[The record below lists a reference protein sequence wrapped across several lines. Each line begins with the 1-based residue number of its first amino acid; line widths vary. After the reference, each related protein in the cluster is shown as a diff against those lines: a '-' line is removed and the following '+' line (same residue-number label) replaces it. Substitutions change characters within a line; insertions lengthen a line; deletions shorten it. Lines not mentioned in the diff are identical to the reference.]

1 MRLQARAIVADLDG
15 EGSGARFE
23 AYVEALI
30 GVIGHADRAGP
41 LRDYCVGL
49 TAPLER
55 KSVEPMAAAT
65 APARTSA
72 QHQSLLHFVGKAP
85 WSDERVLA
93 EVRELATP
101 ALERYGP
108 VEAWIIDDTTFPKKG
123 RHSVGVAR
131 QYCGQLGKQEN
142 CQAAVSVSIAN
153 RGTSLPVAY
162 RLYLPQDWAEDPER
176 RAKAGVPQ
184 EIGFATKPEIALMQ
198 IRALKA
204 AGVPEGVVLMDAGYG
219 VDTALREA
227 IAALGLDYIAGVQ
240 SHMTVWLAGEGPL
253 PPAPWSGRGRPPS
266 RQRREAGHRPIA
278 IKALAFGLP
287 AEAWETVA
295 WREGATGRLSSRFAR
310 LRVRPAHRDEGLKAP
325 RPEEWLLIEWPE
337 DMDEPTK
344 YWLATLPEAIAF
356 DRLVDLVKLR
366 WRIERDYQELKQE
379 LGLGHYEGRGW
390 RGFHHHATL
399 CIAAYGFL
407 ISERETIPPSG
418 ARAAAK
424 REKPALPQGYRP
436 RGAADPDRAARRQ
449 LDRNNASAALGRDRQ
464 GARPMSCCN
473 APRRQTADPPNL

>member
-1 MRLQARAIVADLDG
+1 MANLGG
-15 EGSGARFE
+15 EGSEARFE

-93 EVRELATP
+93 KVRELATP
-101 ALERYGP
+101 ALERHGP

-142 CQAAVSVSIAN
+142 CQAAVTVSIAN
-153 RGTSLPVAY
+153 RGASLPVAY

-176 RAKAGVPQ
+176 RARAGVPQ

-240 SHMTVWLAGEGPL
+240 SHMTVWPAGEGPL

-266 RQRREAGHRPIA
+266 RKRRDAGHRPIA

-295 WREGATGRLSSRFAR
+295 WREGAAGRLSSRFAR

-325 RPEEWLLIEWPE
+325 RPEEPG
-337 DMDEPTK
+337 P
-344 YWLATLPEAIAF
+344 A
-356 DRLVDLVKLR
+356 
-366 WRIERDYQELKQE
+366 
-379 LGLGHYEGRGW
+379 
-390 RGFHHHATL
+390 
-399 CIAAYGFL
+399 
-407 ISERETIPPSG
+407 G
-418 ARAAAK
+418 A
-424 REKPALPQGYRP
+424 
-436 RGAADPDRAARRQ
+436 
-449 LDRNNASAALGRDRQ
+449 RQ
-464 GARPMSCCN
+464 GAAPDQGHRGDAGDRQARPFVEERRLPADAAGQRGEVRGGRS
-473 APRRQTADPPNL
+473 AGGERPEPPRRRIPRHPSFDRPDHPDAKISGKVLSHARWPPSPACSLNYDKRFLGIPRNSIGHQNALAGRERPREDRSNQSASPCVRRFPTFSAVPT

>member
-1 MRLQARAIVADLDG
+1 MANLGG
-15 EGSGARFE
+15 EGSEARFG

-30 GVIGHADRAGP
+30 GVVGHADRARP
-41 LRDYCVGL
+41 LRDYCIGL

-93 EVRELATP
+93 KVRELALP
-101 ALERYGP
+101 ALERHGP

-142 CQAAVSVSIAN
+142 CQAAVTVSIAN
-153 RGTSLPVAY
+153 RGASLPVAW

-176 RAKAGVPQ
+176 LARAGVPQ
-184 EIGFATKPEIALMQ
+184 EIRFATKPEIALMQ
-198 IRALKA
+198 VRALKA

-240 SHMTVWLAGEGPL
+240 SHMTVWPAGEGPL

-266 RQRREAGHRPIA
+266 RKRRDAGHRPIA

-295 WREGATGRLSSRFAR
+295 WREGAAGRLSSRFAR
-310 LRVRPAHRDEGLKAP
+310 ARVRPAHRDEGLEVP
-325 RPEEWLLIEWPE
+325 RPEVWLLIEWPE
-337 DMDEPTK
+337 DADEPTG
-344 YWLATLPEAIAF
+344 YWLATLPEEIAF
-356 DRLVDLVKLR
+356 DRLVDLAKLR

-407 ISERETIPPSG
+407 ISEREAIPPSG
-418 ARAAAK
+418 AGTAAK
-424 REKPALPQGYRP
+424 REEPALPEGHRP
-436 RGAADPDRAARRQ
+436 GGAADPDRAARRQ
-449 LDRNNASAALGRDRQ
+449 LDRNDASAALGRDRQ
-464 GARPMSCCN
+464 SARPMSLLQRTSQAN
-473 APRRQTADPPNL
+473 RRSA